1 MITGKAASGFL
12 AISLFTLAASLTPP
26 AAGAQT
32 ATNLKCK
39 GCVGKKDI
47 GRKAVRSKHLKRN
60 AIDSLRIKDGA
71 VEAVDLAAGAKP
83 AGVAFTGDA
92 PNSVALTGV
101 LQSVLSTTVAA
112 PGPGHVVVSAHW
124 TFYTNDDFTS
134 GGCYLA
140 TEPGIAD
147 GLDQFFYSDD
157 VVNAAYV
164 PAGMSRTIDVPA
176 GQTAIHLNCSETTGD
191 VSVSNP
197 RMTALFVPTR
207 Y

>member
-1 MITGKAASGFL
+1 MITGNAASGVL
-12 AISLFTLAASLTPP
+12 AISLFALAASLTPLT
-26 AAGAQT
+26 ADAQT

-60 AIDSLRIKDGA
+60 AIDSLHIKDGS
-71 VEAVDLAAGAKP
+71 VEAADLSAEAQP
-83 AGVAFTGDA
+83 AGVAYTGDT
-92 PNSVALTGV
+92 PNSVALTGA
-101 LQSVLSTTVAA
+101 LESVLSTTIDA

-134 GGCYLA
+134 AGCYLA

-157 VVNAAYV
+157 VVNAAFV
-164 PAGMSRTIDVPA
+164 PAGMSRTIDVPG
-176 GQTAIHLNCSETTGD
+176 GQTAIHLNCSESIGD